1 MLIRKIVIWSALIF
15 FAFFLTILSLAKE
28 YPYSIPRAILAIET
42 GHARLV
48 PLTSDASKL
57 IGRRG
62 PSEQQLT
69 AYLAQRGWRHKE
81 TLGVQIIYEKDNVT
95 LNVYSHFRKG
105 FWWYVLDRSP

>member
-1 MLIRKIVIWSALIF
+1 MPKKKIVIWFGLIIF
-15 FAFFLTILSLAKE
+15 SIFLTILALAKE
-28 YPYSIPRAILAIET
+28 YPFTIPKAILYIET
-42 GHARLV
+42 GNARLV

-81 TLGVQIIYEKDNVT
+81 TLGDHIIYEKDNVT
-95 LNVYSHFRKG
+95 LNVYSRFRRG
-105 FWWYVLDRSP
+105 YWWYILDKAP

>member
-1 MLIRKIVIWSALIF
+1 MLKRRIIIWSGLIILSI
-15 FAFFLTILSLAKE
+15 FLTILALAKE
-28 YPYSIPRAILAIET
+28 YPFSLPKAILSIET
-42 GHARLV
+42 GNVRLV

-81 TLGVQIIYEKDNVT
+81 TLDDHIIYEKDNIA
-95 LNVYSHFRKG
+95 LNVYSRFRRG
-105 FWWYVLDRSP
+105 YWWYILDNAP